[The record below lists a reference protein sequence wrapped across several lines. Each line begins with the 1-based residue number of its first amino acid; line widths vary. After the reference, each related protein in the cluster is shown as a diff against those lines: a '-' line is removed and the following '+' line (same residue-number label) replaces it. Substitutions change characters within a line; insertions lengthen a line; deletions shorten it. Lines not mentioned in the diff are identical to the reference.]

1 MSPWTYLA
9 LGIVFEVAG
18 TSALKMSNGFTQ
30 PWPSAIV
37 VCGFVTA
44 LYMLSQSVKT
54 LDIGVVYA
62 IWSGAG
68 VVLIALIGLL
78 FFEEILTPAKIL
90 FMALIVIGV
99 VGLQL
104 HDRGT
109 TTPSELVVD

>member
-1 MSPWTYLA
+1 MSPWSYLA
-9 LGIVFEVAG
+9 LGIVFEVMG
-18 TSALKMSNGFTQ
+18 TSALKLSNGFTQ
-30 PWPSAIV
+30 PLPSTIV
-37 VCGFVTA
+37 VVGFVLA

-68 VVLIALIGLL
+68 VVLIALIGV
-78 FFEEILTPAKIL
+78 FFFKEMVTPMKIM

-104 HDRGT
+104 ADRGNSAPT
-109 TTPSELVVD
+109 ESVVD

>member
-1 MSPWTYLA
+1 MSPWSYLA
-9 LGIVFEVAG
+9 LGIVFEVMG
-18 TSALKMSNGFTQ
+18 TSALKLSNGFTQ
-30 PWPSAIV
+30 PLPSAIV
-37 VCGFVTA
+37 VVGFVLA

-68 VVLIALIGLL
+68 VVLIALIGV
-78 FFEEILTPAKIL
+78 FFFKEILTPMKIA

-104 HDRGT
+104 VDRGNIAAT
-109 TTPSELVVD
+109 ESVVD